1 MPVIRRRPAT
11 NFEAMVQAQRRGDWL
26 AKAVGEK
33 RDEAGD
39 EPLKPGDLPLA
50 VYEIGVNGDRSPAGI
65 GHP

>member
-11 NFEAMVQAQRRGDWL
+11 NFEAMVQAQRREL
-26 AKAVGEK
+26 ARKGGEQK

-50 VYEIGVNGDRSPAGI
+50 VYEIGVNGDRSPPA
-65 GHP
+65 

>member
-1 MPVIRRRPAT
+1 
-11 NFEAMVQAQRRGDWL
+11 MVQAQRRGDWL